1 MKLSNNPDAH
11 PEIIKVWTDLY
22 AKLKELR
29 LRKRIIKVKE
39 RRIRLLEK
47 QAEEAREAMQD
58 SQLSAEQKAEIYR
71 QIFKPSFDEPDKAQT
86 DGFTDGQKR
95 AISKRQRKHSV

>member
-11 PEIIKVWTDLY
+11 PKIIKVWTDLY

-58 SQLSAEQKAEIYR
+58 SQLSVEQKAEMFR
-71 QIFKPSFDEPDKAQT
+71 QISKPSFDETDKAQT
-86 DGFTDGQKR
+86 AGFTDGKNK
-95 AISKRQRKHSV
+95 ATHN